1 MSTALTF
8 GEELLSR
15 LMAYLEG
22 SDVVITSAVTNR
34 ALALVQLALQQQ
46 DIEPFTFLMEQ
57 VSQQF
62 TLPELALPPLTPL
75 INRGSIS
82 YRK

>member
-57 VSQQF
+57 VSRQF

-75 INRGSIS
+75 INRGSIA